1 MEYYEAQERLD
12 DEVTFRSDLRDL
24 RPPGGGGL
32 DVMEAGTT
40 SSADVRGSAATSE
53 GSVGRPSS
61 ALSGPTQSGAS
72 PSSVGASSW
81 TPGRVLGSIGTM
93 LRPSFWS
100 NQSMAR
106 TEAADAL
113 LSLAEAHAPPD
124 SMEAFPLPGLQSVGS
139 GARLPGAG
147 RGAWLN
153 GRAETGTV
161 GGLSVVSTHAYGLG
175 ASGLNG
181 SVPASAPASVPA
193 SARFGPLRPL
203 PPASGS
209 GGNGAITNRD
219 DFPSRRNVDHGTS
232 PVSGSTSTWAYA
244 PSAQSRVSPQSEP
257 TNRPPAQQP
266 LPTTL
271 TSADGFPSTWNAD
284 YGMPAL
290 PYPVS
295 GASGYYWQQPGQSL
309 QRGVNSQGRESAPY
323 PPNGQRVF
331 INEGREGP
339 TPNNSWQNTRVESVS
354 TRKHQPNV
362 KLPTFSGNTS
372 LETFLAKFQY
382 IARFLQWSEEEKL
395 FHISSCLDGP
405 AGHALWDAGPQ
416 TSFDSMVNLLRA
428 RFGQQG
434 QAERY
439 RAELKARKRKSNETL
454 QELYQDICRLIA
466 LAYPQ
471 EPGSVSS
478 AILARN
484 AFMDALDNHRLY
496 TRVLEKEPQTI
507 EAALTE
513 ACKLEAIYA
522 SRSGKISDDDDVETG
537 VSEGRRRDRRVRSM
551 RSNNR
556 GDAVPGPSSQQ
567 KPHESELS
575 EMMKQMTT
583 MQKQINEAIHK
594 QVTEPM
600 QKQIVELQQEMRAIT
615 SAQSAMSHN
624 GASDPGRYG
633 YTQGNIP
640 NVQWQAAPSNYPAAS
655 VQTSY
660 TGMMPNQVPHA
671 NVNAGFVSHDNS
683 AATAAPSTGN
693 GGQSHRYQT
702 VGRGRNFRC
711 HGCNQVGHFVRDCPN
726 KPAENEPQVPSG
738 GNAYRLRH
746 AEIFVRAKY
755 RGKNIH
761 CLLDSGADRSLI
773 ASELVA
779 HLPKRPAHM
788 QLLAANGTAVPVLG
802 EVDIGFAIEGI
813 PVTANLGVAD
823 AIEGVILGNDWLSE
837 NNCTWEFGKSKLQL
851 LGHVV
856 KTRCKLPCGYVRR
869 VYVAEDYTV
878 PAGHQ
883 ATVPVKMVLNRLPR
897 ECHDYAV
904 EPKPV
909 KQGVVTARTVMSGKT
924 TEAALQ
930 VVNYSNKPYFFHAAT
945 FVGIAEPVQVLEGNV
960 DDDVVIGNV
969 DNSVVVDNCVN
980 CNNMHANNT
989 DRTQHSPTWEQE
1001 GQTLLKSTETE
1012 SACDAQILQSG
1023 YLPAFARQGHVLNQ
1037 PCPGARAGSNPMPAL
1052 PVDACPP
1059 ALMPTIRTP
1068 VPIETAWFS
1077 RPQLTGVHDARPQ
1090 VTFHELRNASE
1101 PRGSDCRATVA
1112 AGNVLSSSVKGSIK
1126 QGLSPGGSRPS
1137 VFQTTTMVAT
1147 ITSVPDE
1154 YAHVQCIIDGLPSDL
1169 EPDER
1174 IQAIAFI
1181 KSYAHVFSKGEFD
1194 IGRTHILEHTI
1205 DTGDHK
1211 PIKQPLRRHPAAHLP
1226 IIDQH
1231 VEDMLRNDI
1240 IEPAASPWSSNV
1252 VLIKK
1257 KDNTLRFCIDYR
1269 ALNSCTYRDNF
1280 PLARIDA
1287 CLEALGGSKFYST
1300 MDLRSGY
1307 WQTVITESD
1316 RDKTSFC
1323 TRKGQWRFKVLSF
1336 GLCNAP
1342 SQFARIMELVLSGL
1356 TYESCLVYLDDVVC
1370 YGRTILEHTTR
1381 LEAVLKRLEQAN
1393 LKLKASK
1400 CHFFQRKAFFLA
1412 HVADE
1417 EGIHCDPRK
1426 VEDIVSWPVP
1436 RNLTEVKSFVGLAS
1450 YYRSFIRGFADL
1462 ARPLNDLSRKG
1473 AKFIWG
1479 DRQMQAFEALKSC
1492 LISAPVL
1499 APPRDEGTYVL
1510 DTDASDVAVGYVLQQ
1525 EQDGQLRV
1533 IAYASKALSDA
1544 ERRYCTTRK
1553 ELLAVVYGLKRFRQH
1568 LLGRDFI
1575 IRTDHAALAYLLKT
1589 PEPLGQQGR
1598 WLDLISEYS
1607 FTLRH
1612 RPGLSGRNADSMS
1625 RRPPC
1630 LRDNQDTCKQ
1640 CKLQVN
1646 PGDRQVGLVVRNG
1659 ELTHISPVNYTPV
1672 VSCETVPKQLCDRG
1686 DEDVSN
1692 VLSDGPEVT
1701 LLQATGVGDVTGG
1714 CADIVVGPRVVGA
1727 GCRDECCGVEPSTS
1741 AEYNLS
1747 SNSVA
1752 ENRLRSQGA
1761 ERPIDPGGGGLNLV
1775 QWLQTGRVPSMTF
1788 TNSNYSQENCR
1799 VIDANK
1805 PVISTCRTNSYL
1817 PDLTNNVVA
1826 YQTGSRQ
1833 MDAVHGAERIFS
1845 PLGYQTELRKSQTIA
1860 ENTRNTSRP
1869 VDYAPVDQ
1877 TDDRGRLNH
1886 TYSVD
1891 QTDNASSVLT
1901 QTPVA
1906 AQTVSKPMGN
1916 TPLIP
1921 TVLRD
1926 CESVESDPTGSFFGN
1941 HYTNLVN
1948 NRTERRDDDWSVP
1961 PCSSNSADSVQ
1972 CRPRSPLE
1980 REGSR
1985 LAEGWARGGP
1995 ERFGGSASVVA
2006 ASRRP
2011 DVYHHGS
2018 CEGAE
2023 DQRTGAP
2030 RVAVEER
2037 CSLVGEAYETQPVTM
2052 PRGSETVSR
2061 EGRTGVVVGLS
2072 GLEDVAEASR
2082 LVAAA
2087 RGRTT
2092 DGETGS
2098 GAGDAV
2104 VENVDASSA
2113 DAGRV
2118 PEVGPDHNSSP
2129 AAVAVDDDIEIRAD
2143 AFSLDNIKVAQQSDY
2158 SIKAILKLL
2167 TEHETQPPWND
2178 VQNSGEE
2185 VRILW
2190 GQYESL
2196 VVRDD
2201 VLYRRFYKPDGVDSH
2216 LQVILPGPLRKTY
2229 IMHVHCASGH
2239 FGVAKVTAEIAK
2251 RVYFPGWKSLAVMVL
2266 RTCDVCNRYR
2276 RGEAPKQTF
2285 LRPFLASRPM
2295 DLLQVDLVGPLV
2307 EGKKA
2312 NGQRGYYYI
2321 LTAIDVYSKFLFTT
2335 PLKNKTAEVVAAAI
2349 VEILLRVGLC
2359 SRLQSD
2365 LGLEFQAKI
2374 LQDVNRM
2381 LGIHQ
2386 LRGTSLKPTTQACVE
2401 RVHRSMHA
2409 MFAKCAM
2416 EKQSDWPEVLPAITL
2431 AYNMAVHS
2439 STKYTPYFLFHGRE
2453 AVCPLDLLTPV
2464 PDETE
2469 PVDVHEYAVDLTER
2483 LRYAFDFVQK
2493 FAQTRMER
2501 MKKAY
2506 DTHVKPKTFVIGQL
2520 VYYYY
2525 PRKRQNKYNKWQ
2537 SNYLGVY
2544 KIIKVLNSTNC
2555 IIQRT
2560 PRSQGFVTHFD
2571 KLRAYLGTTPVIWK
2585 GHQLTDN
2592 PVQVRPTCTVDTGFA
2607 EGNGDQRPPIIPGA
2621 LSPRDGSGT
2630 GAVRSSPRGAMGR
2643 ATGKAVQACPL
2654 PCPLPDSSKPCP
2666 LPDSLEA
2673 CPLPCPLSCPLLD
2686 SAKES

>member
-1 MEYYEAQERLD
+1 MQ
-12 DEVTFRSDLRDL
+12 
-24 RPPGGGGL
+24 GG
-32 DVMEAGTT
+32 V
-40 SSADVRGSAATSE
+40 
-53 GSVGRPSS
+53 
-61 ALSGPTQSGAS
+61 
-72 PSSVGASSW
+72 
-81 TPGRVLGSIGTM
+81 IG
-93 LRPSFWS
+93 
-100 NQSMAR
+100 
-106 TEAADAL
+106 
-113 LSLAEAHAPPD
+113 
-124 SMEAFPLPGLQSVGS
+124 
-139 GARLPGAG
+139 
-147 RGAWLN
+147 
-153 GRAETGTV
+153 
-161 GGLSVVSTHAYGLG
+161 
-175 ASGLNG
+175 
-181 SVPASAPASVPA
+181 
-193 SARFGPLRPL
+193 
-203 PPASGS
+203 
-209 GGNGAITNRD
+209 
-219 DFPSRRNVDHGTS
+219 
-232 PVSGSTSTWAYA
+232 
-244 PSAQSRVSPQSEP
+244 
-257 TNRPPAQQP
+257 
-266 LPTTL
+266 
-271 TSADGFPSTWNAD
+271 
-284 YGMPAL
+284 
-290 PYPVS
+290 
-295 GASGYYWQQPGQSL
+295 
-309 QRGVNSQGRESAPY
+309 QGRESAPY
-323 PPNGQRVF
+323 PSDNQRVF

-339 TPNNSWQNTRVESVS
+339 PPNNSWLNTRVESVN

-382 IARFLQWSEEEKL
+382 IARFLQWSEDEKL

-439 RAELKARKRKSNETL
+439 RAELKARKRKPNETL
-454 QELYQDICRLIA
+454 QGLYQDICRLIA

-522 SRSGKISDDDDVETG
+522 SRSGKISDDDDVEIG
-537 VSEGRRRDRRVRSM
+537 VPEGRRRDRRVRSM

-556 GDAVPGPSSQQ
+556 SDAPPGLPLQN

-575 EMMKQMTT
+575 EIMKQMTAMHRQMNEVVQKQASEP
-583 MQKQINEAIHK
+583 MQKQIIDAIHK

-615 SAQSAMSHN
+615 SAQTVMPHN
-624 GASDPGRYG
+624 GASDTGRYG
-633 YTQGNIP
+633 YVQGNTILP
-640 NVQWQAAPSNYPAAS
+640 NVQWQASPYNYTAS
-655 VQTSY
+655 SAQTQY
-660 TGMMPNQVPHA
+660 RGTMPDQVTQGHT
-671 NVNAGFVSHDNS
+671 NTGFVSHDNTAAS
-683 AATAAPSTGN
+683 AATSTGN

-702 VGRGRNFRC
+702 PGRARNFRC
-711 HGCNQVGHFVRDCPN
+711 HGCNAVGHFVRDCPN
-726 KPAENEPQVPSG
+726 KPAENEPQVPSN

-779 HLPKRPAHM
+779 HLPKRPAHI
-788 QLLAANGTAVPVLG
+788 QLLAANGTPVPVLG
-802 EVDIGFAIEGI
+802 EVDIGFTIEGVH
-813 PVTANLGVAD
+813 VTANLGVAD
-823 AIEGVILGNDWLSE
+823 AIEGVILGNDWLSK

-856 KTRCKLPCGYVRR
+856 TTRCKLPSGYIRR
-869 VYVAEDYTV
+869 LYVAEDYTV

-883 ATVPVKMVLNRLPR
+883 AALPVKMVLNRLPR

-904 EPKPV
+904 EPKPI
-909 KQGVVTARTVMSGKT
+909 KQGVVTARTVVSGKT
-924 TEAALQ
+924 TEAVLQ
-930 VVNYSNKPYFFHAAT
+930 VVNYSNKPYMFRAET
-945 FVGIAEPVQVLEGNV
+945 FVGIAEPVQVLGSDV
-960 DDDVVIGNV
+960 DDDVGIGNV
-969 DNSVVVDNCVN
+969 KNVDNAVIADNCVN
-980 CNNMHANNT
+980 RNNMHANNA
-989 DRTQHSPTWEQE
+989 DRTQHSPTGKQA
-1001 GQTLLKSTETE
+1001 GQTVLKSTETE
-1012 SACDAQILQSG
+1012 SACNAQILQSG
-1023 YLPAFARQGHVLNQ
+1023 YLPAFARQGHILNQ
-1037 PCPGARAGSNPMPAL
+1037 PCPGARAVSNPMPAHL
-1052 PVDACPP
+1052 VDACPP
-1059 ALMPTIRTP
+1059 VLMSTLRTP
-1068 VPIETAWFS
+1068 VPIETAWCS
-1077 RPQLTGVHDARPQ
+1077 SPQSNGVLDARPQ
-1090 VTFHELRNASE
+1090 VTLHELRNASE
-1101 PRGSDCRATVA
+1101 PHGSDCRATA
-1112 AGNVLSSSVKGSIK
+1112 AACQVLSSSVKGSTK
-1126 QGLSPGGSRPS
+1126 HGLSPGDSRPS
-1137 VFQTTTMVAT
+1137 VAQTTAMTATM
-1147 ITSVPDE
+1147 TSVPDE

-1174 IQAIAFI
+1174 SYAIAFI

-1205 DTGDHK
+1205 DTGDHR

-1240 IEPAASPWSSNV
+1240 IEPAASPWCSNV

-1269 ALNSCTYRDNF
+1269 ALNACTYRDNF

-1356 TYESCLVYLDDVVC
+1356 TYESCLVYLDDVCV
-1370 YGRTILEHTTR
+1370 YGPSLLIHTQR

-1400 CHFFQRKAFFLA
+1400 CSLFQRKAFFLS

-1417 EGIHCDPRK
+1417 QGIHCDPRK

-1462 ARPLNDLSRKG
+1462 ARPLNELSRKG
-1473 AKFIWG
+1473 TKFVWG
-1479 DRQMQAFEALKSC
+1479 DRQLQAFEALKSC
-1492 LISAPVL
+1492 LVSAPVL

-1525 EQDGQLRV
+1525 EQEGQLRV
-1533 IAYASKALSDA
+1533 IAYASKALSDT

-1568 LLGRDFI
+1568 LLGRDFV

-1612 RPGLSGRNADSMS
+1612 RPGISGQNADSMS

-1640 CKLQVN
+1640 CKIQVN
-1646 PGDRQVGLVVRNG
+1646 PGERQVGLFVRNG

-1672 VSCETVPKQLCDRG
+1672 VSGETVPKREPDSEDEEIYCVRWPSPSYFSPVNHTPAVVGETVQKRLCDSR
-1686 DEDVSN
+1686 DEEVSS
-1692 VLSDGPEVT
+1692 VLLDGPEVA

-1714 CADIVVGPRVVGA
+1714 CVDIVVVPRVVGA

-1741 AEYNLS
+1741 AECNLC

-1752 ENRLRSQGA
+1752 EKQLCTQGA
-1761 ERPIDPGGGGLNLV
+1761 ERPIDPGGGKNSVPVLPAD
-1775 QWLQTGRVPSMTF
+1775 RVPSMTF
-1788 TNSNYSQENCR
+1788 TSNNYLQENDR
-1799 VIDANK
+1799 VSDTSK
-1805 PVISTCRTNSYL
+1805 PVNSTCRANSYL
-1817 PDLTNNVVA
+1817 PDMTTNTVA
-1826 YQTGSRQ
+1826 LQTGSRQ
-1833 MDAVHGAERIFS
+1833 MDTVHGAEIIFR
-1845 PLGYQTELRKSQTIA
+1845 PLERQTELQKPQTIT
-1860 ENTRNTSRP
+1860 NSRNTSIP
-1869 VDYAPVDQ
+1869 VNTTPVDQ
-1877 TDDRGRLNH
+1877 ADDRGRLA
-1886 TYSVD
+1886 YSFSVD
-1891 QTDNASSVLT
+1891 QTDNASSVWVR
-1901 QTPVA
+1901 TPAA
-1906 AQTVSKPMGN
+1906 AQTVGKPMGN
-1916 TPLIP
+1916 TPLIT

-1926 CESVESDPTGSFFGN
+1926 CKTAESDPTGSFFDDYN
-1941 HYTNLVN
+1941 TNQVN
-1948 NRTERRDDDWSVP
+1948 NKTERRDDDWSVP
-1961 PCSSNSADSVQ
+1961 TCSSKSAV
-1972 CRPRSPLE
+1972 CVKCGPRSSLE

-1985 LAEGWARGGP
+1985 PAEGWARGAP
-1995 ERFGGSASVVA
+1995 ERFGRSASIEA

-2011 DVYHHGS
+2011 NVCHHSSG
-2018 CEGAE
+2018 EGAE
-2023 DQRTGAP
+2023 DPSAGVP
-2030 RVAVEER
+2030 RVVFEER
-2037 CSLVGEAYETQPVTM
+2037 CNLGGEAYETQSVVM
-2052 PRGSETVSR
+2052 PRVSVAGSR
-2061 EGRTGVVVGLS
+2061 EDKTGVVVGLS

-2087 RGRTT
+2087 RGRTA
-2092 DGETGS
+2092 GEETGGS
-2098 GAGDAV
+2098 AGDV
-2104 VENVDASSA
+2104 VIPNVDASSA

-2118 PEVGPDHNSSP
+2118 SEVGSADHNPSP

-2216 LQVILPGPLRKTY
+2216 LQVILPGPLRKAY

-2251 RVYFPGWKSLAVMVL
+2251 RVYFPGWKSLTVMVL

-2295 DLLQVDLVGPLV
+2295 DLIQVDLVGPLV

-2365 LGLEFQAKI
+2365 LGLEFQARI

-2416 EKQSDWPEVLPAITL
+2416 EKQSDWPEVMPAITL

-2464 PDETE
+2464 PEETE
-2469 PVDVHEYAVDLTER
+2469 PVDVHEYALDLTER
-2483 LRYAFDFVQK
+2483 LRYACDFVQK

-2506 DTHVKPKTFVIGQL
+2506 DTHVKPKTFHIGQL

-2525 PRKRQNKYNKWQ
+2525 PRRRQNKYNKWQ

-2544 KIIKVLNSTNC
+2544 KIIQILNSTNC
-2555 IIQRT
+2555 VIQRT
-2560 PRSQGFVTHFD
+2560 PRSRGFVTHFD
-2571 KLRAYLGTTPVIWK
+2571 KLRAYLGSTPITWK
-2585 GHQLTDN
+2585 GHQLTDTSG
-2592 PVQVRPTCTVDTGFA
+2592 QVRPTCTADTGFA
-2607 EGNGDQRPPIIPGA
+2607 EANWNISPVLNPGA
-2621 LSPRDGSGT
+2621 LSPRVG
-2630 GAVRSSPRGAMGR
+2630 RGARTAESTPR
-2643 ATGKAVQACPL
+2643 AAIASPTSLPICAQTALPVRMPVSALTSLPVCTQTTLPVRLPVRMPVSTLTSLPQAHQEINTRHSDRPRQL
-2654 PCPLPDSSKPCP
+2654 PARLRD
-2666 LPDSLEA
+2666 
-2673 CPLPCPLSCPLLD
+2673 
-2686 SAKES
+2686 